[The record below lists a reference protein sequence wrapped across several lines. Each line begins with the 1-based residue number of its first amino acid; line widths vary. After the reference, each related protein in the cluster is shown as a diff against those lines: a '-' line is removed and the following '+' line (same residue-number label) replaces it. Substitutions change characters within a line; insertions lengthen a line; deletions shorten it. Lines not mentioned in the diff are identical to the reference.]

1 MIGGVLITEI
11 FGVSSGIPIDSFNIM
26 LESRAGEHHIR
37 VNEGH
42 EQL

>member
-1 MIGGVLITEI
+1 MVGGVLISEI
-11 FGVSSGIPIDSFNIM
+11 FGISSGIPIDSFYLM